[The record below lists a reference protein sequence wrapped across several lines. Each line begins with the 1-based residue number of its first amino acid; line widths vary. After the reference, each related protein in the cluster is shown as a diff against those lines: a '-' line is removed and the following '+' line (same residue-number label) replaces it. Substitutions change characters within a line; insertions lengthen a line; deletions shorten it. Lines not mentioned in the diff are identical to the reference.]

1 MLKLKYILY
10 IFIIIWKMNMYN
22 YFMENKQKQNDLTT
36 FNKSFEQPIDVQ
48 GIQMKKTAP
57 ILIVKSFTII
67 QQPNNE

>member
-1 MLKLKYILY
+1 
-10 IFIIIWKMNMYN
+10 MYN

-36 FNKSFEQPIDVQ
+36 LKNHLSSLLMFRAVQ
-48 GIQMKKTAP
+48 MIKTAP

>member
-36 FNKSFEQPIDVQ
+36 LKKSFEQPIDVQ
-48 GIQMKKTAP
+48 GITNEKNSTNFDCQVIYNYTTA
-57 ILIVKSFTII
+57 K
-67 QQPNNE
+67 

>member
-1 MLKLKYILY
+1 MLY

-48 GIQMKKTAP
+48 GSTNDKNSTNFDCQVIYNNTTA
-57 ILIVKSFTII
+57 
-67 QQPNNE
+67 N